1 MNNQDKIIL
10 YLDNLLDPR
19 EKEKFEEDLKNSP
32 ELRLK
37 LESYKKV
44 LENLKQ
50 MNIQSA
56 GKSYFINNIPVFR
69 ERLEKK
75 KKVWVQKKIIYASS
89 SLVIVLLVLSLFL
102 FRNAE
107 TISNNG
113 KNLELTHDQIK
124 SLTDSYANLE
134 IDSALYNV
142 ADSVWNELLSDELN
156 FSYETAD
163 SILHSFNGNVD
174 YNEGLNDEE
183 ASLIYDRLI
192 TKEFF

>member
-113 KNLELTHDQIK
+113 KNLELTQDQIK

>member
-1 MNNQDKIIL
+1 MNNKDKIIL
-10 YLDNLLDPR
+10 YLDNLLNPQER
-19 EKEKFEEDLKNSP
+19 EKFEEDLKNSP
-32 ELRLK
+32 ELRLE

-44 LENLKQ
+44 LENLKL

-56 GKSYFINNIPVFR
+56 GESYFINNIPLFR
-69 ERLEKK
+69 EKLEKK
-75 KKVWVQKKIIYASS
+75 KKVWIQKKIIYASS
-89 SLVIVLLVLSLFL
+89 GLVIVLLVLSLFL

-107 TISNNG
+107 TIPNNG
-113 KNLELTHDQIK
+113 KNLELTQEQIK

-134 IDSALYNV
+134 IDGALNNV

-163 SILHSFNGNVD
+163 SILHAFNGNVD

-192 TKEFF
+192 TKESF